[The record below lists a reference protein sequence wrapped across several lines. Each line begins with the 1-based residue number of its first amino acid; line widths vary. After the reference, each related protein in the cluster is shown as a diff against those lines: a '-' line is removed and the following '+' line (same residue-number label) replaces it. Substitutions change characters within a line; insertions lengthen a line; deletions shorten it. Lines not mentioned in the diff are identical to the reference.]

1 MRLCSRGRIRN
12 HRVPAGK
19 GYRGDVLFRHGE
31 LHIGGRARQDQGSP
45 FDYIFNNTRFVAP
58 VTHWTPDASTTVT
71 FEAEP
76 KNLSFGQ
83 NYGFFPYINGVPV
96 STNLST
102 NWGLKSPQNENSF
115 LESLTWSHK
124 FDSGWSIKQNVTIDT
139 DYTTAAGY
147 VPYYLSNGAPT
158 VSGQGV
164 GIFTNQLDNHDQQIS
179 TTVDVTGKASTG
191 PIEHTLL
198 LGGDYYHYNNVSN
211 KSQAGLLNSNIHGST
226 CSTRTAAPQRRSRR
240 G

>member
-1 MRLCSRGRIRN
+1 M
-12 HRVPAGK
+12 
-19 GYRGDVLFRHGE
+19 
-31 LHIGGRARQDQGSP
+31 
-45 FDYIFNNTRFVAP
+45 
-58 VTHWTPDASTTVT
+58 
-71 FEAEP
+71 
-76 KNLSFGQ
+76 
-83 NYGFFPYINGVPV
+83 
-96 STNLST
+96 ST

-211 KSQAGLLNSNIHGST
+211 KSQAGLLDSNISWVDLFDPNGSPAT
-226 CSTRTAAPQRRSRR
+226 PFAPGLTPLYNGLVTTNYFGLNAQDQLTLPYNVHLLAGARYNFENQNSSNSFAGGSWTAAPVINEGVVTPRFGALWQPQSWLSLY
-240 G
+240 GSYTKSFSPNSVGYL